1 MPIRQ
6 VHPIG
11 LVLGAILHV
20 VTGWRLADSGP
31 VTLAVGLAVALA
43 GIALGAWAVR
53 TAGDQSVEHPRAH
66 NGRSVRLH
74 AQPYVRRVGHAL
86 RGRLHARERP
96 VDAGAVPVRPGGQPQ
111 TFAERGR
118 DSKRCSAMRTE
129 RIAGGCGGTSSADES
144 YLP

>member
-20 VTGWRLADSGP
+20 VTGWRLLADSGP

-43 GIALGAWAVR
+43 GITLGAWAVR

-86 RGRLHARERP
+86 RGVSMLVSGPWMLVLFPFVLAANHRRSPRGARLEALFG
-96 VDAGAVPVRPGGQPQ
+96 DAYRAYRRRLRRY
-111 TFAERGR
+111 F
-118 DSKRCSAMRTE
+118 
-129 RIAGGCGGTSSADES
+129 
-144 YLP
+144 